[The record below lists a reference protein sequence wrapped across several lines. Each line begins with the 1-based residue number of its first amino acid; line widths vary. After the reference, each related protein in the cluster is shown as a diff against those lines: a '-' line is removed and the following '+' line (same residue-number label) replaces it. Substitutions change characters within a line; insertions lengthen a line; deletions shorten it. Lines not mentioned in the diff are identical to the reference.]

1 MPDEKLKE
9 RVEDYVG
16 EVWEDVVADIR
27 SLVRIRSVEDLS
39 HATQKDPWGP
49 ASHEAL
55 RRALSIASRLGLDAH
70 DCEGYLGY
78 ADVTGSSEDYL
89 ATIAHCDVVPEG
101 LGWTVEP
108 FDVTRKDAYLVGRGV
123 LDDKGPLVLSLYAA
137 HFFAREVE
145 RTGRRLPLTLR
156 AIIGSEEE
164 TGMGDVSYYLDHYP
178 QPRFVFTPDAD
189 FPLICGERGILQGH
203 FSSDP
208 TVGVA
213 GSRIVSVEGGTV
225 PNAICGLAS
234 AVVRAELGELPE
246 CGQVGR
252 SVEGEGLVRLTAK
265 GRGGHASLP
274 EGAINAIG
282 LLVDY
287 LLDAGLV
294 SDVQRPFFELE
305 QLLCSSGHDGVA
317 LGVQSANDRFGA
329 LSIIGGTIR
338 SQAGRLIQSCDVRY
352 PDSTSADTLAHI
364 LTRRAKEHDASFAV
378 DLVKPP
384 FYADPSSPEVRCLLN
399 TYDEYVGGVSKPFV
413 IGGGTYAREF
423 EHACAFGPHEP
434 GEDVPAWVGPE
445 HGPDEAVSEEG
456 LRRALK
462 IYIVSIARLMRLYA

>member
-1 MPDEKLKE
+1 MLF
-9 RVEDYVG
+9 RS
-16 EVWEDVVADIR
+16 IR

-108 FDVTRKDAYLVGRGV
+108 FDVTHKDAYLVGRGV

-189 FPLICGERGILQGH
+189 FPLICGERGIQIG
-203 FSSDP
+203 
-208 TVGVA
+208 
-213 GSRIVSVEGGTV
+213 
-225 PNAICGLAS
+225 
-234 AVVRAELGELPE
+234 RAH
-246 CGQVGR
+246 V
-252 SVEGEGLVRLTAK
+252 
-265 GRGGHASLP
+265 
-274 EGAINAIG
+274 
-282 LLVDY
+282 
-287 LLDAGLV
+287 
-294 SDVQRPFFELE
+294 
-305 QLLCSSGHDGVA
+305 
-317 LGVQSANDRFGA
+317 
-329 LSIIGGTIR
+329 
-338 SQAGRLIQSCDVRY
+338 
-352 PDSTSADTLAHI
+352 
-364 LTRRAKEHDASFAV
+364 
-378 DLVKPP
+378 
-384 FYADPSSPEVRCLLN
+384 
-399 TYDEYVGGVSKPFV
+399 
-413 IGGGTYAREF
+413 
-423 EHACAFGPHEP
+423 
-434 GEDVPAWVGPE
+434 
-445 HGPDEAVSEEG
+445 
-456 LRRALK
+456 
-462 IYIVSIARLMRLYA
+462 

>member
-1 MPDEKLKE
+1 
-9 RVEDYVG
+9 
-16 EVWEDVVADIR
+16 
-27 SLVRIRSVEDLS
+27 
-39 HATQKDPWGP
+39 
-49 ASHEAL
+49 
-55 RRALSIASRLGLDAH
+55 
-70 DCEGYLGY
+70 
-78 ADVTGSSEDYL
+78 
-89 ATIAHCDVVPEG
+89 
-101 LGWTVEP
+101 
-108 FDVTRKDAYLVGRGV
+108 
-123 LDDKGPLVLSLYAA
+123 
-137 HFFAREVE
+137 
-145 RTGRRLPLTLR
+145 
-156 AIIGSEEE
+156 
-164 TGMGDVSYYLDHYP
+164 MGDVSYYLDHYP

-274 EGAINAIG
+274 EGTINAIG

-294 SDVQRPFFELE
+294 SDAQRPFFELE

-338 SQAGRLIQSCDVRY
+338 SQAGRLIQSCDVRF
-352 PDSTSADTLAHI
+352 PDSTSADTLAHT

-384 FYADPSSPEVRCLLN
+384 FYADPSSPEVRCLLD
-399 TYDEYVGGVSKPFV
+399 TYDEYVGGVSKPLV

-423 EHACAFGPHEP
+423 ERACAFGPHEP

-445 HGPDEAVSEEG
+445 HGPDEAVSEES

-462 IYIVSIARLMRLYA
+462 IYIVSIARLTRLYA